1 MDRLTRLLL
10 ASLLILVWIFIVAI
24 VINAIQRFT

>member
-10 ASLLILVWIFIVAI
+10 ASLLILVWIFITAI